1 VEVRRQVPAAPTLDR
16 LPYEE
21 DALAYFYV
29 SELRVAVGLTARMGG
44 SSDVKGACVH
54 GAHVLV
60 VLEAFD
66 PVVTWTVFTNGVLLA
81 LCSCSGVLGNGRSA
95 FTGVVM
101 EYPQMQEAL
110 GRSSTCRHAAALL
123 RAYDSLALDVGAS
136 NYAAFFLALP
146 LLLGPLDREGND
158 GPPTATITYYV
169 TQAGMR
175 KNVPIY
181 VVFYEGV
188 WTAVAIRPSSN
199 KFKLATC
206 CQLSCKSHPW
216 GCIHAKAVNKITR
229 VDAESDAVLAEMTR
243 EDALPLG
250 PTGILNEEEPRV
262 ATPAT
267 DRRDGAAAPVATPAK
282 PLQRRRARNM
292 FPCSTEVRL
301 CDQYSSAVDVLRN
314 GEQYR
319 RLSKVHVESSCLV
332 CDEPGR
338 GREVIQWTA
347 DLYTMR
353 GRLEV
358 IVGSWTCVNG
368 HLVEYDGA
376 EDGLFSVG
384 ASTLYVRVFLD
395 SVLGVCVIARSTM
408 AAAAEYLASVLRNV
422 GAYVDGEHGQNRQR
436 ISHAVGEFTE
446 TLIIPEVAFKCM
458 DCGEDEA
465 AGGRYKCVLGDGQI
479 LAVLQQ
485 YILPMLRPGMD
496 APRADM
502 AITYAC
508 AVRNA
513 TVRAVIRHRVR
524 SGAIDSVAV
533 SADEVVK
540 FRAFEAAVVGPPPT
554 PPPEPTEESRGVR
567 THEEQ
572 ERALRWAA
580 ATLFHK
586 FFFVRNLN
594 SATGVIAAGAADG
607 SSLSGAS
614 DEDNEANI
622 VVPDAEARAAN
633 CSSGSASEYSSDE
646 LEQSVPESSGNG
658 SVAGAAEE
666 EGDQE
671 ADDAQGVEQS
681 EVASGL
687 EALALESVAPRG
699 GAVAPTPLS
708 PPGTPPP
715 VGDGTEF
722 LLSEPG
728 GADEAGNDA
737 VAPESVKAVVLRSDD
752 QWRTP
757 LASVEPLAA
766 RRSLPNSDDPVAV
779 DVTDPA
785 SSLTQCA
792 VTATNDV
799 LKEPVT
805 GSLFTL
811 LHVGKIP
818 LSHSDFERLV
828 PNKWLND
835 ECINGMATLMQ
846 MRNERTVA
854 ADPSA
859 PTHYFFSSFFYTK
872 LWHGWQYSYD
882 IVQRWTQNFDALSY
896 DKIFFP
902 INITNCH
909 WVLVV
914 MDKGAGTITVYDS
927 LGGEH
932 PVIGASIK
940 RWALDEADYYN
951 TPARVWSVR
960 HAWCRSQENSDDCG
974 VFTVQNMNYIAM
986 GLNLRTMTR
995 STAYY
1000 RRRMAAELLARSIG
1014 GYG

>member
-1 VEVRRQVPAAPTLDR
+1 MRRLVPAAPTLER

-29 SELRVAVGLTARMGG
+29 TELRVAVGLTARMGAT
-44 SSDVKGACVH
+44 SEVKGACVH

-66 PVVTWTVFTNGVLLA
+66 PVVTWTVFSDDILLA

-136 NYAAFFLALP
+136 SYADFFLALP
-146 LLLGPLDREGND
+146 LLLGPLDDEAKD
-158 GPPTATITYYV
+158 GPPTATIAYYV
-169 TQAGMR
+169 TQAGLR

-206 CQLSCKSHPW
+206 CQLSCKSRPW

-229 VDAESDAVLAEMTR
+229 VDAESDAVLAEMSR

-262 ATPAT
+262 AAPAT
-267 DRRDGAAAPVATPAK
+267 ARRDGAAAPAAIPAK

-301 CDQYSSAVDVLRN
+301 CDQYSSAVELLRN
-314 GEQYR
+314 DGQYR
-319 RLSKVHVESSCLV
+319 SISKVHVESSCLV

-338 GREVIQWTA
+338 GREVIKWTA

-384 ASTLYVRVFLD
+384 AETLYVRVFLD

-446 TLIIPEVAFKCM
+446 TLIIPEVAFKCS

-508 AVRNA
+508 GVRNA

-524 SGAIDSVAV
+524 SSAVDSVAV
-533 SADEVVK
+533 TADEVVK
-540 FRAFEAAVVGPPPT
+540 FRAFEAAVFGPPPT
-554 PPPEPTEESRGVR
+554 PPPAPTEESRGVR

-572 ERALRWAA
+572 ERALLWSA

-607 SSLSGAS
+607 ASLSGAS
-614 DEDNEANI
+614 DEDSDAN
-622 VVPDAEARAAN
+622 VAVQDGQGRAASG
-633 CSSGSASEYSSDE
+633 SSGSASEYSSDE
-646 LEQSVPESSGNG
+646 LEQAAPESSGNE
-658 SVAGAAEE
+658 SVVGAADEDGGQDAE
-666 EGDQE
+666 
-671 ADDAQGVEQS
+671 DAQIVEQS
-681 EVASGL
+681 EVELGL
-687 EALALESVAPRG
+687 EELALESVVPGG
-699 GAVAPTPLS
+699 GASVTAPLS

-728 GADEAGNDA
+728 GADGAGSDA
-737 VAPESVKAVVLRSDD
+737 LAPESVKAVVLRSND

-766 RRSLPNSDDPVAV
+766 RRSLSNSDDPVAV

-785 SSLTQCA
+785 SPLTQCA
-792 VTATNDV
+792 VTATKDV
-799 LKEPVT
+799 LKEPIT

-818 LSHSDFERLV
+818 LSHSDFARLV
-828 PNKWLND
+828 PNQWLND

-859 PTHYFFSSFFYTK
+859 ATHYFFSSFFYTK
-872 LWHGWQYSYD
+872 LWHGWEYSYD
-882 IVQRWTQNFDALSY
+882 MVQRWTQKFDSLAY

-909 WVLVV
+909 WILVV
-914 MDKGAGTITVYDS
+914 MDKGAGTISVYDS

-932 PVIGASIK
+932 PIIGASIK

-951 TPARVWSVR
+951 KSAQAWSVR
-960 HAWCRSQENSDDCG
+960 HAWSRSQENSDDCG
-974 VFTVQNMNYIAM
+974 VFMVQNMNYIAM

-1014 GYG
+1014 GKG